1 MLEFISYNYDATWK
15 DLLTFYRDGRIYYDS
30 IGNPTQ
36 YYNSATFEWAK
47 GRQLQRVQ
55 LADGTY
61 LSFRYND
68 EGVRTRK
75 TVNGV
80 ETYFYLDGTNIL
92 AQKTGS
98 DILWFNYDANGTR
111 ISITMPNGAVY
122 YYAYNAQGD
131 VIGLYSVNQ
140 YGYFVPQVY
149 YTYDAWGKVLSIT
162 GNMAD
167 TLGQQNPFRYRG
179 YYYDS
184 ETQFYYLNS
193 RYYDPE
199 VGRFINADGQ
209 LTTGSDLSGMNLF
222 AYCGN
227 NPVIRTDS
235 TGEAWWHWALAGL
248 VVVGCAVA
256 TVATA
261 GGFAAAAG
269 AITAVGSGMAAATTA
284 STVAASAFIGAAT
297 TFGTAVLTA
306 AVTSNSVDE
315 FNAQGNWGTVIST
328 AGGAVLSGTIG
339 YAMSK
344 IQNSQIA
351 KDDKLFLPNSFYSKH
366 APKQSTPNSS
376 YTNYLYNDYTG
387 KYEKSTAYYDFA
399 GRQTIRID
407 WTNHGYSN
415 HGNPHVHYTT
425 YNSQY
430 RDGTTIRWD

>member
-1 MLEFISYNYDATWK
+1 M
-15 DLLTFYRDGRIYYDS
+15 
-30 IGNPTQ
+30 
-36 YYNSATFEWAK
+36 
-47 GRQLQRVQ
+47 Q

-199 VGRFINADGQ
+199 VGRFINADTMIKTPG
-209 LTTGSDLSGMNLF
+209 TNVLSANMF
-222 AYCGN
+222 AYCQN
-227 NPVIRTDS
+227 NPVRRVDS
-235 TGEAWWHWALAGL
+235 NGQWFGLDDVIAGAVGGL
-248 VVVGCAVA
+248 VGVASQFISDVVTSVMNDSWQLSSWQTYFGAGIGGIIGGV
-256 TVATA
+256 TA
-261 GGFAAAAG
+261 IYAG
-269 AITAVGSGMAAATTA
+269 PVIGTAVGAGSSTLIGQTLETFTGGQKRSAGEIIKNTVVDTTVGALVSKVMPVNVSKITTGRNSMSAVYQSGLSKIRNKTA
-284 STVAASAFIGAAT
+284 SSMSLKVLGKGFVSSLVSDVSLATSMGVKSFLSDAWQNNQSKNSNPSSPVYWSA
-297 TFGTAVLTA
+297 
-306 AVTSNSVDE
+306 
-315 FNAQGNWGTVIST
+315 
-328 AGGAVLSGTIG
+328 
-339 YAMSK
+339 
-344 IQNSQIA
+344 
-351 KDDKLFLPNSFYSKH
+351 P
-366 APKQSTPNSS
+366 
-376 YTNYLYNDYTG
+376 
-387 KYEKSTAYYDFA
+387 
-399 GRQTIRID
+399 
-407 WTNHGYSN
+407 
-415 HGNPHVHYTT
+415 
-425 YNSQY
+425 
-430 RDGTTIRWD
+430 

>member
-1 MLEFISYNYDATWK
+1 M
-15 DLLTFYRDGRIYYDS
+15 
-30 IGNPTQ
+30 
-36 YYNSATFEWAK
+36 
-47 GRQLQRVQ
+47 Q

-92 AQKTGS
+92 AQKTGN

-167 TLGQQNPFRYRG
+167 TLGKQNPFRYRG

-199 VGRFINADGQ
+199 VGRFINADGYVS
-209 LTTGSDLSGMNLF
+209 TGQNILGSNMF
-222 AYCGN
+222 TYCGN
-227 NPVIRTDS
+227 NPVNRADAG
-235 TGEAWWHWALAGL
+235 GEFFFAALSLGTMLKLAGAL
-248 VVVGCAVA
+248 LFTFA
-256 TVATA
+256 ATA
-261 GGFAAAAG
+261 ILTTPAVQQGISDAAVSIG
-269 AITAVGSGMAAATTA
+269 TSISSVFSKSKSDEKENEKDITKSLPS
-284 STVAASAFIGAAT
+284 STVIYRYG
-297 TFGTAVLTA
+297 GTNPGNLTPK
-306 AVTSNSVDE
+306 TKDLKDGRGLSFS
-315 FNAQGNWGTVIST
+315 TV
-328 AGGAVLSGTIG
+328 
-339 YAMSK
+339 
-344 IQNSQIA
+344 
-351 KDDKLFLPNSFYSKH
+351 P
-366 APKQSTPNSS
+366 APGCSM
-376 YTNYLYNDYTG
+376 
-387 KYEKSTAYYDFA
+387 
-399 GRQTIRID
+399 
-407 WTNHGYSN
+407 
-415 HGNPHVHYTT
+415 
-425 YNSQY
+425 
-430 RDGTTIRWD
+430 TTIEALNATGIVYAVKDGATHVSVYPVGGTMSDWVSAGSSSIWTQAVKSVTIKWDGVS

>member
-1 MLEFISYNYDATWK
+1 M
-15 DLLTFYRDGRIYYDS
+15 
-30 IGNPTQ
+30 
-36 YYNSATFEWAK
+36 
-47 GRQLQRVQ
+47 Q

-92 AQKTGS
+92 AQKTGN

-149 YTYDAWGKVLSIT
+149 YTYDAWGKVLSIS

-199 VGRFINADGQ
+199 VGRFINTDHEIAGTNGRVQ
-209 LTTGSDLSGMNLF
+209 GYNLF
-222 AYCGN
+222 SYCFN
-227 NPVIRTDS
+227 NPVNLSDPAGNWPQWL
-235 TGEAWWHWALAGL
+235 TGAINVVSGALSMAAGVAL
-248 VVVGCAVA
+248 GA
-256 TVATA
+256 TVGWTGFGAVVA
-261 GGFAAAAG
+261 GFL
-269 AITAVGSGMAAATTA
+269 
-284 STVAASAFIGAAT
+284 FINGAAT
-297 TFGTAVLTA
+297 ITQGVGQIVND
-306 AVTSNSVDE
+306 VT
-315 FNAQGNWGTVIST
+315 G
-328 AGGAVLSGTIG
+328 
-339 YAMSK
+339 
-344 IQNSQIA
+344 
-351 KDDKLFLPNSFYSKH
+351 
-366 APKQSTPNSS
+366 
-376 YTNYLYNDYTG
+376 TNYLREDNIIRTG
-387 KYEKSTAYYDFA
+387 VQDVGRAIGGDTGASIAGFAYDAAETGAAIYGGGKITSHSMPKIVNSKLFSANNGYGFKIGKTANPNYGRINLLYQNPSFETKYGVKGGTFISTYRKNGERIF
-399 GRQTIRID
+399 RID
-407 WTNHGYSN
+407 WD
-415 HGNPHVHYTT
+415 PK
-425 YNSQY
+425 
-430 RDGTTIRWD
+430 DGLHIH

>member
-1 MLEFISYNYDATWK
+1 M
-15 DLLTFYRDGRIYYDS
+15 TFYKDGRIYYDS

-36 YYNSATFEWAK
+36 YYNSASFEWAK

-92 AQKTGS
+92 AQKTGN

-199 VGRFINADGQ
+199 VGRFINADEQFNDDILG
-209 LTTGSDLSGMNLF
+209 NNIF
-222 AYCGN
+222 IYCGN
-227 NPVIRTDS
+227 NPVNRSDYE
-235 TGEAWWHWALAGL
+235 GQGWWIVAGAVIGLLAGGITK
-248 VVVGCAVA
+248 VISNIA
-256 TVATA
+256 TGNQWNEGVL
-261 GGFAAAAG
+261 
-269 AITAVGSGMAAATTA
+269 
-284 STVAASAFIGAAT
+284 GAA
-297 TFGTAVLTA
+297 L
-306 AVTSNSVDE
+306 
-315 FNAQGNWGTVIST
+315 
-328 AGGAVLSGTIG
+328 GGAVAGAVTAGTGSLVAGSFAGAAVESATNEILSYTPLASINGTNKKSLNKQNVISSVCDVFKDTAVEG
-339 YAMSK
+339 TLSVLTGKIAGKLIPTGKTWIKPKKFTSSFFGKYAQKSMQQS
-344 IQNSQIA
+344 IAQSGVSYGITVA
-351 KDDKLFLPNSFYSKH
+351 KDTYGKISI
-366 APKQSTPNSS
+366 QTP
-376 YTNYLYNDYTG
+376 TV
-387 KYEKSTAYYDFA
+387 
-399 GRQTIRID
+399 TIFPD
-407 WTNHGYSN
+407 
-415 HGNPHVHYTT
+415 
-425 YNSQY
+425 
-430 RDGTTIRWD
+430 TTITALE

>member
-1 MLEFISYNYDATWK
+1 M
-15 DLLTFYRDGRIYYDS
+15 TFYKDGRIYYDS

-36 YYNSATFEWAK
+36 YYNSASFEWAK

-92 AQKTGS
+92 AQKTGN

-227 NPVIRTDS
+227 DPVNRTDS

-328 AGGAVLSGTIG
+328 AGGAVLNGGAAYLAANNVASSSRLEKYIESPQKIKNVSVQKIKKIALKENLEIGTL
-339 YAMSK
+339 SK
-344 IQNSQIA
+344 GSHKGQGFKVNWGGNRLIQYHPGGGHHGSQSYW
-351 KDDKLFLPNSFYSKH
+351 KVSSSK
-366 APKQSTPNSS
+366 NGVIRI
-376 YTNYLYNDYTG
+376 YND
-387 KYEKSTAYYDFA
+387 K
-399 GRQTIRID
+399 
-407 WTNHGYSN
+407 
-415 HGNPHVHYTT
+415 
-425 YNSQY
+425 
-430 RDGTTIRWD
+430 